1 MKAPKVM
8 IVGLDAATWDLA
20 KPWVAEGH
28 MPNLAKL
35 MSEGTSGS
43 LNRFFPRSRPGLD
56 FIYDRKKPRQAWHF
70 PLHGDEAR

>member
-35 MSEGTSGS
+35 MSEGTSG
-43 LNRFFPRSRPGLD
+43 
-56 FIYDRKKPRQAWHF
+56 
-70 PLHGDEAR
+70 